1 MVALRNLN
9 LWRLGPFLDDIY
21 SFVMALDFD
30 FDFDFIFCWQ
40 FAQLTLAS
48 ISIVES
54 KETFKSCRLSF
65 LDSLLVCSSSIY
77 YILHS

>member
-9 LWRLGPFLDDIY
+9 LWRLGPFLDDIC

-40 FAQLTLAS
+40 FAQCL
-48 ISIVES
+48 EG
-54 KETFKSCRLSF
+54 
-65 LDSLLVCSSSIY
+65 
-77 YILHS
+77 